1 MRIDRVPGHKQ
12 PVADLTVH
20 EALREE
26 LGDPSLAIGKAVP
39 SEGAPRL
46 TSRCDVIARRRRS
59 QAKDGSRDA
68 VGIDDRFE
76 ADHHFLPTPEHEFR
90 WWNFAHYNRH
100 FIHDADAFHIG
111 TGATL
116 LVAAA
121 GWDGLSSA
129 CSASRSGPCCTRSP
143 MSWTATSARP

>member
-39 SEGAPRL
+39 SEGTPQL

-68 VGIDDRFE
+68 AAIDDRFE
-76 ADHHFLPTPEHEFR
+76 VDPHFFPTPAHEFR
-90 WWNFAHYNRH
+90 GWNFAPHNRD
-100 FIHDADAFHIG
+100 FIHDAGAFQIG

-121 GWDGLSSA
+121 GWDGL
-129 CSASRSGPCCTRSP
+129 RSEEH
-143 MSWTATSARP
+143 TSELQSQF